1 MGKLQETFPHIAM
14 NIQKL
19 TLMTIAAISIAS
31 CCGSAPARASDIDL
45 NSKTCRVTDPT
56 GTPLNVRL
64 SPNGK
69 VISKIRNQT
78 VVYPQSINYD
88 NTGKPWLLI
97 NVRQPSGDRRL
108 GWVVR
113 EFISCYQ

>member
-1 MGKLQETFPHIAM
+1 M
-14 NIQKL
+14 NIHKL
-19 TLMTIAAISIAS
+19 TLMTIATVLIAV
-31 CCGSAPARASDIDL
+31 CCGLTPALASDIDL

-78 VVYPQSINYD
+78 VVYPQSIEYD

-97 NVRQPSGDRRL
+97 NIRQPGGDQML